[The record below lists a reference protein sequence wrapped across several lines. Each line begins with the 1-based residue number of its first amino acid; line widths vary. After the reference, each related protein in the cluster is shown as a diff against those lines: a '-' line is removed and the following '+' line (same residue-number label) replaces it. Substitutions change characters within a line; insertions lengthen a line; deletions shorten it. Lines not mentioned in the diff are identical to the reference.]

1 MQTNRRRTIT
11 MGLGGL
17 AALGLPGAGRAQ
29 SKYPDRPIRL
39 IVPFA
44 TGGGS
49 DFIGRFIAHRLTE
62 PLQQQVIVDNKPG
75 AGGTL
80 GIEQMVHSANDGYTL
95 GLIASSYT
103 VSPSLYKFK
112 FDPVEDITPIV
123 QLSQGPMV
131 AVVTPSFPAR
141 SIKELIDYAKKN
153 PAQINFASAGQGSV
167 THMAAE
173 YFADMA
179 GIKMTHVPY
188 KGTGPA
194 LTDTMAGQTQLFFS
208 STATTL
214 PHVQSGKLRALG
226 VTTDKRIPALPDVPT
241 IAEAGVPGYACI
253 LWHGLIGPKNL
264 PAPIVERINHEA
276 VKALGLADAIE
287 KLQQDGVSPAGGSPA
302 QFKATIEKEIPLW
315 AKLVEKAGV
324 KVS

>member
-1 MQTNRRRTIT
+1 

-17 AALGLPGAGRAQ
+17 AALSLPGTGRAEAA
-29 SKYPDRPIRL
+29 YPNKPIRL

-62 PLQQQVIVDNKPG
+62 PLGQQVIVDNKPG

-80 GIEQMVHSANDGYTL
+80 GIEQMVRSPNDGYTL

-112 FDPVEDITPIV
+112 FDPVDDITPIV

-131 AVVTPSFPAR
+131 AVVTPSFPVQ

-153 PAQINFASAGQGSV
+153 PGQINFASAGQGSV

-179 GIKMTHVPY
+179 GIRMTHVPY

-194 LTDTMAGQTQLFFS
+194 VTDTAAGAVDYTVAEVS
-208 STATTL
+208 SVL
-214 PHVQSGKLRALG
+214 PLVRAGKLRALASASPH
-226 VTTDKRIPALPDVPT
+226 RLRELPDVPT
-241 IAEAGVPGYACI
+241 FDEAGTRRFEAAAWTGVFFPAKVPQ
-253 LWHGLIGPKNL
+253 
-264 PAPIVERINHEA
+264 PIIQRVAEVVRATLASAEGTAFVE
-276 VKALGLADAIE
+276 ALGGTVFTGTPEQFRDFQVAEIEATRRIVRDAN
-287 KLQQDGVSPAGGSPA
+287 
-302 QFKATIEKEIPLW
+302 IP
-315 AKLVEKAGV
+315 VE
-324 KVS
+324 